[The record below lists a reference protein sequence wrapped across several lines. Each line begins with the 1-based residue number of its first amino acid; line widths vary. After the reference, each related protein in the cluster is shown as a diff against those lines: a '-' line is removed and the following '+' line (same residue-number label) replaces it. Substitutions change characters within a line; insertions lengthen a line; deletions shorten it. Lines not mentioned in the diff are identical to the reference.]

1 MQTKQPEQQTQAP
14 QSAPPAQKLITRT
27 LLRQEKDLARAM
39 QGAFKVGQKRETF
52 RGIRL

>member
-1 MQTKQPEQQTQAP
+1 MQTEQTEQPQAQPQTATN
-14 QSAPPAQKLITRT
+14 KLITRT

-39 QGAFKVGQKRETF
+39 QGAFKVGEKRETF